1 MKFKEHGVFE
11 VKVEGQLLLVDAT
24 GPFNDELLKHYRDAL
39 ESCIQRLEVGQW
51 NQIVTL
57 HQTSIFTPEAEETLT
72 QSLIERRSRGL
83 IACSVVIAD
92 VDCKSV
98 VKEQMSRC
106 YRRAGVK
113 HQYVNSIT
121 EAKEWIS
128 KNIC

>member
-92 VDCKSV
+92 VDCKCC
-98 VKEQMSRC
+98 KRTNEPLLP
-106 YRRAGVK
+106 
-113 HQYVNSIT
+113 
-121 EAKEWIS
+121 
-128 KNIC
+128 

>member
-24 GPFNDELLKHYRDAL
+24 GPFNEELIKRYRDAL
-39 ESCIQRLEVGQW
+39 ESCIQLLEVGQW

-57 HQTSIFTPEAEETLT
+57 HQISIFTPEAEEALT
-72 QSLIERRSRGL
+72 ESLIERRSRGL
-83 IACSVVIAD
+83 IACCVVIAD

-106 YRRAGVK
+106 YRKAGVK
-113 HQYVNSIT
+113 HQYVNSIAK
-121 EAKEWIS
+121 AKEWI
-128 KNIC
+128 NQLR